1 MIHDDDE
8 IIRFFAVKS
17 NDVMFSICF
26 QSHGT
31 SDRRSAFRKCN
42 DAQRF
47 VNSREFSFFRYAS
60 RLPFYEFVFELAILF
75 EGYIPLE
82 DVVEAV
88 SVVESS
94 PVDFFLID
102 FDENSTQEDA
112 PEAVAVV

>member
-1 MIHDDDE
+1 MIRDDDE

-17 NDVMFSICF
+17 NDIMFSICL

-31 SDRRSAFRKCN
+31 SDRRSTFRKCI

-47 VNSREFSFFRYAS
+47 VNSRAEFSFFRYAS

-88 SVVESS
+88 
-94 PVDFFLID
+94 L
-102 FDENSTQEDA
+102 NL
-112 PEAVAVV
+112 VAE